1 MIRYILVLFAVLGDI
16 GVYAQ
21 TGTRGDD
28 TIRINSIWRIQE
40 VEVVASKK
48 SPALQRSA
56 KGDWKL
62 DPNAANFM
70 PRMLGDSDP
79 IKTFQ
84 LLPGV
89 TTAGELNGGLYVHG
103 SEPGHNLI
111 CIDGVPVYNS
121 SHLLGFFSIFNNDHF
136 SSFSLNKSYQPADRG
151 GRLAAVVEMTPRDSV
166 AQRASVSGN
175 VGILASRITGAI
187 PVTQNS
193 TIYLSA
199 RVTYVNPIISLIE
212 GGFED
217 NTRLRYGFQDYNLT
231 YVWKPNPKNK
241 IVLNSYVGN
250 DLLKLKEH
258 QYQVDFKMQWL
269 NAVASLKWERQYN
282 EKTSLTQRVYM
293 THYRTNLRANQN
305 TLNMTMP
312 SRLTDLGYMGNLDWR
327 MEDEDGWKFYT
338 SYTSSAIS

>member
-89 TTAGELNGGLYVHG
+89 PTAGELNGGLYVHG

-111 CIDGVPVYNS
+111 CIAVSYT
-121 SHLLGFFSIFNNDHF
+121 HL
-136 SSFSLNKSYQPADRG
+136 
-151 GRLAAVVEMTPRDSV
+151 VE
-166 AQRASVSGN
+166 
-175 VGILASRITGAI
+175 ASR
-187 PVTQNS
+187 
-193 TIYLSA
+193 
-199 RVTYVNPIISLIE
+199 
-212 GGFED
+212 
-217 NTRLRYGFQDYNLT
+217 
-231 YVWKPNPKNK
+231 
-241 IVLNSYVGN
+241 
-250 DLLKLKEH
+250 
-258 QYQVDFKMQWL
+258 
-269 NAVASLKWERQYN
+269 
-282 EKTSLTQRVYM
+282 
-293 THYRTNLRANQN
+293 
-305 TLNMTMP
+305 
-312 SRLTDLGYMGNLDWR
+312 
-327 MEDEDGWKFYT
+327 
-338 SYTSSAIS
+338 

>member
-28 TIRINSIWRIQE
+28 TIRTDSIWRIQE

-62 DPNAANFM
+62 DPNTVNFM

-111 CIDGVPVYNS
+111 CIDGVPVYNQS
-121 SHLLGFFSIFNNDHF
+121 SHSSVLCFS
-136 SSFSLNKSYQPADRG
+136 A
-151 GRLAAVVEMTPRDSV
+151 
-166 AQRASVSGN
+166 ASV
-175 VGILASRITGAI
+175 L
-187 PVTQNS
+187 PHNS
-193 TIYLSA
+193 VLSLS
-199 RVTYVNPIISLIE
+199 VH
-212 GGFED
+212 G
-217 NTRLRYGFQDYNLT
+217 
-231 YVWKPNPKNK
+231 
-241 IVLNSYVGN
+241 
-250 DLLKLKEH
+250 LLS
-258 QYQVDFKMQWL
+258 D
-269 NAVASLKWERQYN
+269 
-282 EKTSLTQRVYM
+282 TS
-293 THYRTNLRANQN
+293 
-305 TLNMTMP
+305 
-312 SRLTDLGYMGNLDWR
+312 D
-327 MEDEDGWKFYT
+327 
-338 SYTSSAIS
+338 

>member
-1 MIRYILVLFAVLGDI
+1 MIRYILVLFAVLGNI
-16 GVYAQ
+16 SVYAQ
-21 TGTRGDD
+21 TETRDDD
-28 TIRINSIWRIQE
+28 TIRTDSIWRIQE

-62 DPNAANFM
+62 DPNVVNFM

-151 GRLAAVVEMTPRDSV
+151 GRLAAVVEMTPRD
-166 AQRASVSGN
+166 
-175 VGILASRITGAI
+175 
-187 PVTQNS
+187 
-193 TIYLSA
+193 
-199 RVTYVNPIISLIE
+199 
-212 GGFED
+212 
-217 NTRLRYGFQDYNLT
+217 
-231 YVWKPNPKNK
+231 
-241 IVLNSYVGN
+241 
-250 DLLKLKEH
+250 
-258 QYQVDFKMQWL
+258 
-269 NAVASLKWERQYN
+269 
-282 EKTSLTQRVYM
+282 
-293 THYRTNLRANQN
+293 
-305 TLNMTMP
+305 
-312 SRLTDLGYMGNLDWR
+312 
-327 MEDEDGWKFYT
+327 
-338 SYTSSAIS
+338 